1 MKFFTY
7 LCALLFMASCTS
19 STQNK
24 ALVLYYSQTGTTQ
37 AVAEEIQRLT
47 GADIERFDVVE
58 VLLRNTIWLSCRGKL

>member
-24 ALVLYYSQTGTTQ
+24 ALVFSGICSGIYDF
-37 AVAEEIQRLT
+37 
-47 GADIERFDVVE
+47 ADRDPSYGSRF
-58 VLLRNTIWLSCRGKL
+58 GKLY